1 MNNYI
6 EHLNYKTIMYIKA
19 SCNEFYLQE
28 EIQLVALKESIYG
41 IEEIKD
47 VEWEIDYIGEE
58 VSLKDNII
66 KINEF
71 NKNLKY

>member
-6 EHLNYKTIMYIKA
+6 ENLNYETIMYIKA
-19 SCNEFYLQE
+19 SCNEFYLEE

-47 VEWEIDYIGEE
+47 VQWEINCENEE
-58 VSLKDNII
+58 FYLKENII
-66 KINEF
+66 KFKFFIR
-71 NKNLKY
+71 